1 MRVPFRAAALAA
13 SLFATTSL
21 FAGDPTATE
30 LKKELFP
37 KIKKAQADGTDLG
50 EAATEYKEGD
60 EALKQGL
67 QEEAL
72 EHFKKAKAKM
82 PADAK

>member
-1 MRVPFRAAALAA
+1 MRRPRVWHATVLVLAMAGMAAAQ
-13 SLFATTSL
+13 S
-21 FAGDPTATE
+21 ATE

-37 KIKKAQADGTDLG
+37 KWKKAQAEGKDLG
-50 EAATEYKEGD
+50 EAGKLYKEGD

-72 EHFKKAKAKM
+72 DLFQQAK
-82 PADAK
+82 DAWPDDAS

>member
-1 MRVPFRAAALAA
+1 MRRSTVWRAMILALVVAGPAAAQ
-13 SLFATTSL
+13 
-21 FAGDPTATE
+21 TATE

-37 KIKKAQADGTDLG
+37 KWKKAQAAGADLG
-50 EAATEYKEGD
+50 EAGKLYKEGD

-72 EHFKKAKAKM
+72 DFFQQAKDAW

>member
-1 MRVPFRAAALAA
+1 MMPTSVSKTVTFILALALAA
-13 SLFATTSL
+13 PVA
-21 FAGDPTATE
+21 AQTAIE

-37 KIKKAQADGTDLG
+37 KYKKAQAEHQDLG
-50 EAATEYKEGD
+50 DAGKLYAEGD

-72 EHFKKAKAKM
+72 EFFQQAK
-82 PADAK
+82 DAWPSE

>member
-1 MRVPFRAAALAA
+1 MRRSTTWSALALVLAVAGTAAAQ
-13 SLFATTSL
+13 
-21 FAGDPTATE
+21 TAIE

-37 KIKKAQADGTDLG
+37 KWKKAQTDGTDLG
-50 EAATEYKEGD
+50 EAGKLYEEGD

-72 EHFKKAKAKM
+72 DFFEQAKDAW
-82 PADAK
+82 PADGE

>member
-1 MRVPFRAAALAA
+1 MPTSRLRTVTVLVALALAA
-13 SLFATTSL
+13 PVA
-21 FAGDPTATE
+21 AQTAIE

-37 KIKKAQADGTDLG
+37 KFKKAQAENKDLG
-50 EAATEYKEGD
+50 EAGKLYVEGD

-72 EHFKKAKAKM
+72 EFFQQAK
-82 PADAK
+82 DAWPSD